1 MGTQGARLTAVRPFA
16 LEHRATLESI
26 PHSSRALELE
36 TPAQPEVCHVRLS
49 LSRNRKGAF
58 KSKF

>member
-1 MGTQGARLTAVRPFA
+1 MGTQGARFTAVRPFA

-36 TPAQPEVCHVRLS
+36 TPAQPEVCHV
-49 LSRNRKGAF
+49 
-58 KSKF
+58 